1 MKKRYAIVLV
11 AAALIAA
18 PAMPAEITIGR
29 WCDRMLPNL
38 PRYNRTIEIVI
49 FEAHTPIGRNSF
61 ADGST
66 NEQMLEELGGDFYAV
81 SESPSPSGDRY
92 RVVASSG
99 DLQLLDEDGIVRT
112 ARRLEFVGHENLHER
127 SRYA

>member
-1 MKKRYAIVLV
+1 MKKIYATVLV
-11 AAALIAA
+11 AAALIAT
-18 PAMPAEITIGR
+18 PAMPSEITLGR

-49 FEAHTPIGRNSF
+49 SEAHTPIARNSF

-66 NEQMLEELGGDFYAV
+66 NEQILEELGGDLYAV
-81 SESPSPSGDRY
+81 SESPSGDRY

-99 DLQLLDEDGIVRT
+99 DLQLLDGDGIIRT
-112 ARRLEFVGHENLHER
+112 AGRLENTLRDGECR
-127 SRYA
+127 